1 MALSLEI
8 VDKSIVWLWHCHWQT
23 SGMALSL
30 EIVDKSM
37 VWLWN
42 LTKKVVKIMVW
53 LLPLHCQYS
62 YTAVLKTNTVDKVT
76 LWPCHK
82 KESWQS
88 SSMAVTVHWQNSC
101 KASGFM

>member
-30 EIVDKSM
+30 EIVDKSIVWLWNCHGQTSGMALSPEIVDKSM

-42 LTKKVVKIMVW
+42 LIKKVAKIMVW

-76 LWPCHK
+76 LWP
-82 KESWQS
+82 
-88 SSMAVTVHWQNSC
+88 
-101 KASGFM
+101 